1 MRFGRAFVGER
12 RRYANNRS
20 IIISESS
27 AMPCENRCISHGM
40 KNRVERTHLLLALL
54 QAQTRRELYEIP
66 IDARDDTG
74 DGRCS
79 RDTTRPRVRNIN
91 PNEDS
96 LLPSEPSKGIASKP
110 MINPA
115 QLSINLEG
123 HIRQI
128 LILFALIERL
138 FEQQALRSYPVGD
151 RA

>member
-1 MRFGRAFVGER
+1 MRFGMAFDGNGR
-12 RRYANNRS
+12 RDANNRS

-27 AMPCENRCISHGM
+27 AMPCEKWCISHGM
-40 KNRVERTHLLLALL
+40 KNKIERTHLLLALL

-66 IDARDDTG
+66 IDTRDDTG

-79 RDTTRPRVRNIN
+79 RDTTRPRMRNIN

-96 LLPSEPSKGIASKP
+96 LLPSEPSKRIASKP

-115 QLSINLEG
+115 QLRINLEP

-128 LILFALIERL
+128 LILLPLMERL
-138 FEQQALRSYPVGD
+138 
-151 RA
+151 